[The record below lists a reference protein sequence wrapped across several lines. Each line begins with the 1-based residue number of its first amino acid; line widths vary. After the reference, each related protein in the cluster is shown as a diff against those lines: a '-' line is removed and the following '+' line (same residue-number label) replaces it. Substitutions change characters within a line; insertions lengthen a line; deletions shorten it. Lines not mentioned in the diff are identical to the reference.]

1 MIVVQG
7 QDGPNFK
14 KIAQQNFYNI
24 NFRDL
29 HDQNQTIFARTIGS
43 AKSTLY

>member
-7 QDGPNFK
+7 QDGPNK
-14 KIAQQNFYNI
+14 KIAQQHSYNI
-24 NFRDL
+24 TSWDL
-29 HDQNQTIFARTIGS
+29 HDQNQTIFAKTIGS